1 MASPVPLN
9 LFPLLHAIGNT
20 PAVCLTQDIPGD
32 EPANLLLLGC
42 GDVRHILFTSY
53 MNSSSARN
61 VLLLTLVV
69 DNNEGVDVSI
79 LWDIYYH
86 LFVDDKSLSVLE
98 SQVKKLYRLSTSLRH
113 WHKTKY
119 GRFLRFCDS
128 KTLAL
133 VRDVWYSYIHVS
145 DKAAYTTS
153 FRNAIQTCLDVK
165 AVASGSGI
173 DLSGVRSAAPN
184 GVQALKDIPSL
195 HARYWKNGTTSS
207 GSKAANVHPNPTL
220 APLENGSSL
229 LHYATDP
236 LLGFHLVT
244 AYTPVEPE
252 SPFYREQTAHGNAQN
267 AVETARLQFN
277 TWCQAFKSDHK
288 SVTVRFF
295 AGEALAFCHTMQHL
309 EATKET
315 SANLFRSFYQFDTF
329 SLDGEDYALN
339 GVAPLAFDVIDTSN
353 LIDFLGGINLFIATS
368 PLLRKKASS
377 TLYAESLVKYVPD
390 VDVLLEDLF
399 AGHFPTLSIL
409 LGVFPIQYW
418 TNASAVANSEEQLM
432 LDLHKSPTGHGLNT
446 RNMYNRTLWKYQP
459 PIWLDSPE
467 GSSCPLIKF
476 EPDNLALVLFGI
488 YLKMFMNED
497 VKLILANPNREMI
510 QRNSCIRYHRGSF
523 ARFLAFIKSRVIADW
538 DRTISTLITLIEK
551 DKILVVGQNF
561 LHELY
566 SQLHIL
572 GVYSDPAFAKELK
585 YDRTTNDFRAW
596 KKLPELVSITVEIPR
611 AKLSIFTKIP
621 RVKLGKPYMNGFVQ
635 SKQMVWQSLFA
646 VVQLG
651 FGRIIASGERSN
663 DSFAVTIVED
673 HSGWKGKSPLIISF
687 VVPSAILLA
696 EPDSTTV
703 GMSLYHTPTTALA
716 FANTLGVELIVFA
729 SDLGNESSVYVSKQ
743 RPNNA
748 GIPRI
753 SKPSSIG
760 EEPEKIP
767 ASSYHVTLTAIIDV
781 EKKII
786 DGFTAHIA
794 FLAEEAKE
802 CLKRQNVIELR
813 QISACSLCLIIE
825 RQSLEIVINFPAPVQ
840 RANKS
845 RTIRIARTPPVAE
858 IMVRRAYKPDR
869 QGHPDYIYPIF
880 LDNRGEPVAWNIP
893 YLNPNRLPILDTNRV
908 KDFGWLVTHVT
919 MMFSG
924 KECKQRTNLDP
935 TRPKPVQDSRV
946 CFKDTLFSM
955 YMSFARVQGQKTKV
969 FGINCVHIGLQLLF
983 FRSAVRIDMSNRT
996 LALDVAII
1004 PLPLDMGKPMRDFI
1018 TQIDKD
1024 ESITMLIEP
1033 DELKL
1038 WKRILPTFVERCR
1051 EWKHKATCEYKAKA
1065 RIPLSVDFRQQV
1077 LCTCGNGIFPP
1088 NFIPDCPKWE
1098 SFSQNAVRG
1107 LIPLLFTLP
1116 YVDPKDSL
1124 DEETKARLNRCEA
1137 CGAEKSVHGRA
1148 LLSCSQ
1154 CHLVRYCSP
1163 KCQRTHWK
1171 VHRKSCLGKSGG
1183 NPIRK

>member
-32 EPANLLLLGC
+32 EPASLLLLGC

-53 MNSSSARN
+53 MNSSSGDIQGCWQSRN

-98 SQVKKLYRLSTSLRH
+98 SQVNKLYRLSTSLRH

-252 SPFYREQTAHGNAQN
+252 SPFYREQTAHANAQN

-295 AGEALAFCHTMQHL
+295 AGEALTFCHTMQHL

-315 SANLFRSFYQFDTF
+315 SANLFRSFYQFDIF

-446 RNMYNRTLWKYQP
+446 RNMYNRTLWKYQS

-523 ARFLAFIKSRVIADW
+523 ARFLSFIKSRVIADW

-748 GIPRI
+748 VIPRI
-753 SKPSSIG
+753 SKPSSFG

-794 FLAEEAKE
+794 FLAEEAKGMLKAPE
-802 CLKRQNVIELR
+802 CDRTSPNLGL
-813 QISACSLCLIIE
+813 L
-825 RQSLEIVINFPAPVQ
+825 PVFDY
-840 RANKS
+840 RKTIFGDCDKFSSSGPKS
-845 RTIRIARTPPVAE
+845 E
-858 IMVRRAYKPDR
+858 
-869 QGHPDYIYPIF
+869 Q
-880 LDNRGEPVAWNIP
+880 EPHDSDCEN
-893 YLNPNRLPILDTNRV
+893 
-908 KDFGWLVTHVT
+908 
-919 MMFSG
+919 
-924 KECKQRTNLDP
+924 P
-935 TRPKPVQDSRV
+935 TRCGDHDSRV

-1038 WKRILPTFVERCR
+1038 WKRILPAFVERCR

-1065 RIPLSVDFRQQV
+1065 RIPLSVDFRQPV

-1098 SFSQNAVRG
+1098 TFSQNAVRG

-1137 CGAEKSVHGRA
+1137 CGAEKSVNGRA